1 MIACDYYY
9 SARMDSKK
17 TTTLTTDTFCRGTLP
32 SSPVCGSHS
41 SDRGLR
47 TSLPTSPARRP
58 WIPLDHPFVAITM
71 LFYMFY
77 LIRSMYFYIFG
88 W

>member
-17 TTTLTTDTFCRGTLP
+17 KRWQQILSAEGLCR
-32 SSPVCGSHS
+32 
-41 SDRGLR
+41 LR
-47 TSLPTSPARRP
+47 QFVGAIHLIEDFAHLSQLRLQ
-58 WIPLDHPFVAITM
+58 PLDHPFVAITM